1 MNHTEYTS
9 KTFTETVVVRTVAVF
24 LLASLGLI
32 TTGFVPEAPKTM
44 ADAREAQELA
54 SASKAIVDVSNESPT
69 PLRVVIEAIGVN
81 VSVSSP
87 KSTDVAVLDEALL
100 KGAVRY
106 PGSGT
111 LTENKN
117 MLIFGHSSHL
127 PVVHNKAFQAF
138 NDIEKLKTGDVIK
151 VESSTHAYFY
161 RVSTVRQADA
171 SEVLVRFNTG
181 TKKLTLSTC
190 DTFGKKS
197 ERFVV
202 EADFV
207 GKEVLSDKNI

>member
-1 MNHTEYTS
+1 MTNTEHAN
-9 KTFTETVVVRTVAVF
+9 KIVTETVAVRTIAVF
-24 LLASLGLI
+24 LLMSLGLI
-32 TTGFVPEAPKTM
+32 ATGIVPEAPKTM
-44 ADAREAQELA
+44 ADAQEAQALA
-54 SASKAIVDVSNESPT
+54 QTATPVADVSNESPT

-81 VSVSSP
+81 VTVSSP
-87 KSTDVAVLDEALL
+87 TSTNVTVLDEALL

-138 NDIEKLKTGDVIK
+138 NDLEKLKPGDVVK

-161 RVSTVRQADA
+161 RVSSVRLADA
-171 SEVLVRFNTG
+171 SEVLVQFNTG

-207 GKEVLSDKNI
+207 GKAPLSEQ

>member
-1 MNHTEYTS
+1 MKRQRNNRAIL
-9 KTFTETVVVRTVAVF
+9 ETVVARTVAVF
-24 LLASLGLI
+24 LLVSLALI
-32 TTGFVPEAPKTM
+32 ATGAVPEAPKTM
-44 ADAREAQELA
+44 ADAQEATALA
-54 SASKAIVDVSNESPT
+54 QQPSVEEVSNESPT
-69 PLRVVIEAIGVN
+69 PVRVVIEAIGVD

-87 KSTDVAVLDEALL
+87 TSTNVAVLDQALL

-138 NDIEKLKTGDVIK
+138 NGLEKLQAGDVIK

-161 RVSTVRQADA
+161 RVSSVRLADA
-171 SEVLVRFNTG
+171 SEVLVQFNTG

-190 DTFGKKS
+190 DTFGEKS

-207 GKEVLSDKNI
+207 GKAPLTDTPSK